1 MATPRNKELG
11 SWDKLRREKYGNPML
26 HKWKVQSNERVH

>member
-11 SWDKLRREKYGNPML
+11 SWDKLRREKYGAPMF
-26 HKWKVQSNERVH
+26 HKRKLQPKKRVH

>member
-11 SWDKLRREKYGNPML
+11 SWDKLRREKYGALMF
-26 HKWKVQSNERVH
+26 HKRKLQSNDRVH